1 MDDFTW
7 RVGGPQG
14 GGIETAATLFAR
26 AVGKGGWWVATK
38 REYHSNIMGRHSYL
52 DVRLGRKPVQA
63 FREKVDFLVALDG
76 ETLARHL
83 GEVREGGVL
92 LYDPKVLDLTVHK
105 LPMLDHRVAED
116 LSRRFGKADP
126 GLKDLLQAYVEAGV
140 QPLPYPFEEV
150 ADRIGA
156 ELGVPSLQA
165 RRTLNTIAVAA
176 SLHLLGYPLEP
187 LLEALAL
194 QFKGKVLELN
204 REVAEAV
211 YKEEVP
217 RLSFQLRLNGYEPG
231 RVYLTGAQA
240 AALGKLAGGLRFQT
254 YYPISPATDESVY
267 LEAHTAFQGADVAVV
282 QTEDEIAAV
291 TMAIGAALTGARAAT
306 ATSGPGFSLMTEGL
320 GFAGMIEAPLVV
332 TLYQRGGP
340 STGLPTRTEQGDLMF
355 AIRGG
360 HGEYPRLVLASG
372 DIQDAFLDA
381 QKALAWAWRYQT
393 VVVHLL
399 DKFLASMAQ
408 SLPKE
413 ALEVL
418 RLDGEKRALPRGEGF
433 APYERYAPS
442 EDGLSPFVP
451 LGTPG
456 GVYWMTSD
464 EHDPVGHITEDPVLR
479 EVEMEKRMR
488 KLQTAREEIPLADQY
503 TLYRDGEV
511 LVLGFGTVKGTLL
524 EALDHLEGVGYLHLR
539 LLWPFPEIAPLLEGK
554 TLVTV
559 EHNYSGQLA
568 DLVQQETLKR
578 VHHRVVKY
586 NGRPI
591 TLDEAVEALK
601 AVKAGRAPE
610 RLVLRKGV

>member
-63 FREKVDFLVALDG
+63 FRGRVDFLVALDG

-92 LYDPKVLDLTVHK
+92 LYDPRVLELSLHK
-105 LPMLDHRVAED
+105 LPMLDHRVADSLAE
-116 LSRRFGKADP
+116 RFGKRDP
-126 GLKDLLQAYVEAGV
+126 SLKDILGAYVEAGV
-140 QPLPYPFEEV
+140 QPLPYPYEEV

-176 SLHLLGYPLEP
+176 SLHLLRYPLEP

-194 QFKGKVLELN
+194 QFRGKVLELN
-204 REVAEAV
+204 QKVAEAV
-211 YKEEVP
+211 YREEVP
-217 RLSFQLRLNGYEPG
+217 KLPFRLHLNGYEPG

-254 YYPISPATDESVY
+254 YYPISPATDESTY
-267 LEAHTAFQGADVAVV
+267 LEAHTAFPGADVAVV

-291 TMAIGAALTGARAAT
+291 TMAIGAALTGAKAAT
-306 ATSGPGFSLMTEGL
+306 ATSGPGFSLMAEGM

-372 DIQDAFLDA
+372 DILDAFLDA

-393 VVVHLL
+393 VVVHLV
-399 DKFLASMAQ
+399 DKFLSSSAQ

-413 ALEVL
+413 TLRVL
-418 RLDGEKRALPRGEGF
+418 SLDGEKRITPKEGF
-433 APYERYAPS
+433 GPYERYSES
-442 EDGLSPFVP
+442 EDGISPFVP
-451 LGTPG
+451 IGTPG
-456 GVYWMTSD
+456 GFYWMTSD
-464 EHDPVGHITEDPVLR
+464 EHDPVGHITEDVVLR
-479 EVEMEKRMR
+479 EGQMEKRMR
-488 KLQTAREEIPLADQY
+488 KLETARKEIPLEDQY

-511 LVLGFGTVKGTLL
+511 LVLGFGTVKGTML

-539 LLWPFPEIAPLLEGK
+539 LLWPFPEIGHLLEGK
-554 TLVTV
+554 RLVTV
-559 EHNYSGQLA
+559 EHNFSGQLA
-568 DLVQQETLKR
+568 DLVQQETLRK

-601 AVKAGRAPE
+601 VIAGGQAPAK
-610 RLVLRKGV
+610 LVLRKGV

>member
-1 MDDFTW
+1 MEEFTW

-26 AVGKGGWWVATK
+26 AVAKGGWWVATK

-52 DVRLGRKPVQA
+52 DVRLSRKPVGA
-63 FREKVDFLVALDG
+63 FRERVDFLVALDG

-83 GEVREGGVL
+83 DEVRPGGVL

-105 LPMLDHRVAED
+105 LPMLDHRVQEA
-116 LSRRFGKADP
+116 LATRFGKRDP
-126 GLKDLLQAYVEAGV
+126 SLKEILAAYAEAGV
-140 QPLPYPFEEV
+140 QPLPYPYEEV

-156 ELGVPSLQA
+156 ELEVPSLQA

-176 SLHLLGYPLEP
+176 SLHFLGFPLEP

-194 QFKGKVLELN
+194 QFRGKVLELN
-204 REVAEAV
+204 EKVAQAV
-211 YKEEVP
+211 YREEVP
-217 RLSFQLRLNGYEPG
+217 RLSLSLHRNGYEPG

-291 TMAIGAALTGARAAT
+291 TMAVGAALTGAKAAT
-306 ATSGPGFSLMTEGL
+306 ATSGPGFSLMAEGM

-340 STGLPTRTEQGDLMF
+340 STGLPTRTEQGDLLF

-372 DIQDAFLDA
+372 DILDAFLDA

-413 ALEVL
+413 ALTPL
-418 RLDGEKRALPRGEGF
+418 PQNGEKRLAPREGF
-433 APYERYAPS
+433 GPYERYAPA
-442 EDGLSPFVP
+442 EDGISPFIP

-456 GVYWMTSD
+456 GFYWITSD
-464 EHDPVGHITEDPVLR
+464 EHDLEGHITEDPVLR
-479 EVEMEKRMR
+479 EYQMEKRME
-488 KLQTAREEIPLADQY
+488 KLRTARREIPLEDQY
-503 TLYRDGEV
+503 TLYRDGDV

-524 EALDHLEGVGYLHLR
+524 EALDHLPGVGYLHLR
-539 LLWPFPEIAPLLEGK
+539 LLWPFPEIGPLLEGK
-554 TLVTV
+554 RLVTV

-568 DLVQQETLKR
+568 DLVQQETLKK

-601 AVKAGRAPE
+601 AVLAGTAPG

>member
-63 FREKVDFLVALDG
+63 FRERVDFLVALDG

-92 LYDPKVLDLTVHK
+92 LYDPKVLELSLHK
-105 LPMLDHRVAED
+105 LPMLDHRVAES
-116 LSRRFGKADP
+116 LAERFGKADP
-126 GLKDLLQAYVEAGV
+126 SLKEILSAHVEAGV
-140 QPLPYPFEEV
+140 RPIPYPYEEV

-165 RRTLNTIAVAA
+165 RRALNTIAVAA

-194 QFKGKVLELN
+194 QFRGKVLELN
-204 REVAEAV
+204 QKVAEAV
-211 YKEEVP
+211 YREEVP
-217 RLSFQLRLNGYEPG
+217 KLPFRLHLNGYEPG

-254 YYPISPATDESVY
+254 YYPISPATDESTY
-267 LEAHTAFQGADVAVV
+267 LEAHTAFPGADVAVV

-291 TMAIGAALTGARAAT
+291 TMAIGAALTGAKAAT
-306 ATSGPGFSLMTEGL
+306 ATSGPGFSLMAEGM

-372 DIQDAFLDA
+372 DILDAFLDA

-393 VVVHLL
+393 VVVHLV
-399 DKFLASMAQ
+399 DKFLSSSAQ

-413 ALEVL
+413 TLRVL
-418 RLDGEKRALPRGEGF
+418 SLDGEKRITPKEGF
-433 APYERYAPS
+433 GPYERYSES
-442 EDGLSPFVP
+442 EDGISPFVP
-451 LGTPG
+451 IGTPG
-456 GVYWMTSD
+456 GFYWMTSD

-479 EVEMEKRMR
+479 EGQMEKRMR
-488 KLQTAREEIPLADQY
+488 KLETARKEIPLEDQY

-511 LVLGFGTVKGTLL
+511 LVLGFGTVKGIML
-524 EALDHLEGVGYLHLR
+524 EALDHLQGVGYLHLR
-539 LLWPFPEIAPLLEGK
+539 LLWPFPEIGHLLEGK
-554 TLVTV
+554 RLVTV
-559 EHNYSGQLA
+559 EHNFSGQLA
-568 DLVQQETLKR
+568 DLVQQETLKK

-601 AVKAGRAPE
+601 TIKRGQAPAK
-610 RLVLRKGV
+610 LVLRKGV

>member
-1 MDDFTW
+1 MDEFTW

-26 AVGKGGWWVATK
+26 AMGKGGWWVATK

-52 DVRLGRKPVQA
+52 DVRLSRKPVQA

-92 LYDPKVLDLTVHK
+92 LYDPKVLDLTLSK
-105 LPMLDHRVAED
+105 LPMLDHRVAEA
-116 LSRRFGKADP
+116 LSQRFGKLDP
-126 GLKDLLQAYVEAGV
+126 GLKEILQAYVEAGV
-140 QPLPYPFEEV
+140 QPLPYPYEEV

-176 SLHLLGYPLEP
+176 SLHFLDYPLEP

-204 REVAEAV
+204 QKVAEAV

-217 RLSFQLRLNGYEPG
+217 RLSLNLKANGYEPG

-267 LEAHTAFQGADVAVV
+267 LEAHTAFPGADVAVV

-291 TMAIGAALTGARAAT
+291 TMAVGAALTGAKAAT
-306 ATSGPGFSLMTEGL
+306 ATSGPGFSLMAEGM

-340 STGLPTRTEQGDLMF
+340 STGLPTRTEQGDLWF

-372 DIQDAFLDA
+372 DILDAFLDA

-399 DKFLASMAQ
+399 DKFLASLAQ

-413 ALEVL
+413 AFKVL
-418 RLDGEKRALPRGEGF
+418 SLNGEKRLPPREGF
-433 APYERYAPS
+433 GPYERYAPG
-442 EDGLSPFVP
+442 EDGLSPFIP
-451 LGTPG
+451 IGTPG
-456 GVYWMTSD
+456 GFYWITSD
-464 EHDPVGHITEDPVLR
+464 EHDPLGHITEDPVLR
-479 EVEMEKRMR
+479 ETQMEKRMQ
-488 KLQTAREEIPLADQY
+488 KLQTARKEIPKEDQY
-503 TLYRDGEV
+503 TLFRDGEV
-511 LVLGFGTVKGTLL
+511 LVLGWGTVKGTLL
-524 EALDHLEGVGYLHLR
+524 EALDHLPGVGYLHLR

-568 DLVQQETLKR
+568 DLVQQQTLKK

-601 AVKAGRAPE
+601 AVKEGQAPE

>member
-1 MDDFTW
+1 MDDLTW

-92 LYDPKVLDLTVHK
+92 LYDPKVLELSLHK
-105 LPMLDHRVAED
+105 LPMLDHRVAD
-116 LSRRFGKADP
+116 SLSERFGKRDP
-126 GLKDLLQAYVEAGV
+126 SLKEILGAYVEAGV
-140 QPLPYPFEEV
+140 QPIPYPYEEV

-156 ELGVPSLQA
+156 ELEVPSLQA

-176 SLHLLGYPLEP
+176 SLHLLRYPLEP

-204 REVAEAV
+204 QKVAEAV
-211 YKEEVP
+211 YREEVP
-217 RLSFQLRLNGYEPG
+217 RLPFSLHLNGYEPG

-254 YYPISPATDESVY
+254 YYPISPATDESTY
-267 LEAHTAFQGADVAVV
+267 LEAHTAFPGADVAVV

-291 TMAIGAALTGARAAT
+291 TMAIGAALTGAKAAT
-306 ATSGPGFSLMTEGL
+306 ATSGPGFSLMAEGM

-372 DIQDAFLDA
+372 DILDAFFDA

-399 DKFLASMAQ
+399 DKFLASSGQ

-413 ALEVL
+413 AFKVL
-418 RLDGEKRALPRGEGF
+418 NLDGEKRMPPKKEFG
-433 APYERYAPS
+433 PYERYAPS
-442 EDGLSPFVP
+442 EDGISPFVP

-456 GVYWMTSD
+456 GFYWMTSD
-464 EHDPVGHITEDPVLR
+464 EHDPLGHITEDPVLR
-479 EVEMEKRMR
+479 EAQMEKRMR
-488 KLQTAREEIPLADQY
+488 KLETARKEIPPEDQY

-511 LVLGFGTVKGTLL
+511 LVLGFGAVKGTML

-539 LLWPFPEIAPLLEGK
+539 LLWPFPEIAPLLEGRR
-554 TLVTV
+554 LVTL
-559 EHNYSGQLA
+559 EHNFSGQLA
-568 DLVQQETLKR
+568 DLVQQETLKK

-601 AVKAGRAPE
+601 AIRKGQAPE
-610 RLVLRKGV
+610 KLVLRKGV

>member
-26 AVGKGGWWVATK
+26 AMGKGGWWVATK

-52 DVRLGRKPVQA
+52 DVRLSRKPVRA

-116 LSRRFGKADP
+116 LSRRFGKLDP
-126 GLKDLLQAYVEAGV
+126 GLKEILQAYVEAGV
-140 QPLPYPFEEV
+140 QPLPYPYEEV

-176 SLHLLGYPLEP
+176 SLHFLDYPLEP

-194 QFKGKVLELN
+194 QFRGKVLELN
-204 REVAEAV
+204 QKVAEAV

-217 RLSFQLRLNGYEPG
+217 KLSLSLKANGYEPG

-291 TMAIGAALTGARAAT
+291 TMAVGAALTGARAAT
-306 ATSGPGFSLMTEGL
+306 ATSGPGFSLMAEGM

-372 DIQDAFLDA
+372 DILDAFLDA

-399 DKFLASMAQ
+399 DKFLASLAQ

-413 ALEVL
+413 ALKVL
-418 RLDGEKRALPRGEGF
+418 SLDGEKRLPPREGF
-433 APYERYAPS
+433 GPYQRYAPG
-442 EDGLSPFVP
+442 EDGLSPFIP
-451 LGTPG
+451 IGTPG
-456 GVYWMTSD
+456 GFYWMTSD
-464 EHDPVGHITEDPVLR
+464 EHDPLGHITEDVELR
-479 EVEMEKRMR
+479 ELQMEKRMGKLELAR
-488 KLQTAREEIPLADQY
+488 KEIPLADQY
-503 TLYRDGEV
+503 TLFRDGEV
-511 LVLGFGTVKGTLL
+511 LVLGWGTVKGTLL
-524 EALDHLEGVGYLHLR
+524 EALDHLPGVGYLHLR

-591 TLDEAVEALK
+591 TLEEAVEALK
-601 AVKAGRAPE
+601 AVREGQAPE

>member
-63 FREKVDFLVALDG
+63 FRGRVDFLVALDG

-92 LYDPKVLDLTVHK
+92 LYDPRVLELSLHK
-105 LPMLDHRVAED
+105 LPMLDHRVADSLAE
-116 LSRRFGKADP
+116 RFGKRDP
-126 GLKDLLQAYVEAGV
+126 SLKDILGAYVEAGV
-140 QPLPYPFEEV
+140 QPLPYPYEEV

-176 SLHLLGYPLEP
+176 SLHLLRYPLEP

-194 QFKGKVLELN
+194 QFRGKVLELN
-204 REVAEAV
+204 QKVAEAV
-211 YKEEVP
+211 YREEVP
-217 RLSFQLRLNGYEPG
+217 KLPFSLHLNGYEPG

-254 YYPISPATDESVY
+254 YYPISPATDESTY
-267 LEAHTAFQGADVAVV
+267 LEAHTAFPGADVAVV

-291 TMAIGAALTGARAAT
+291 TMAIGAALTGAKAAT
-306 ATSGPGFSLMTEGL
+306 ATSGPGFSLMAEGM

-372 DIQDAFLDA
+372 DILDAFMDA

-393 VVVHLL
+393 VVVHLV
-399 DKFLASMAQ
+399 DKFLSSSAQ

-413 ALEVL
+413 TLRVL
-418 RLDGEKRALPRGEGF
+418 SLDGEKRITPKEGF
-433 APYERYAPS
+433 GPYERYSES
-442 EDGLSPFVP
+442 EDGISPFVP
-451 LGTPG
+451 IGTPG
-456 GVYWMTSD
+456 GFYWMTSD
-464 EHDPVGHITEDPVLR
+464 EHDPEGHITEDIVLR
-479 EVEMEKRMR
+479 ETQMEKRMR
-488 KLQTAREEIPLADQY
+488 KLETARKEIPLEDQY

-511 LVLGFGTVKGTLL
+511 LVLGFGTVKGTML

-539 LLWPFPEIAPLLEGK
+539 LLWPFPEIGHLLEGK
-554 TLVTV
+554 RLVTV
-559 EHNYSGQLA
+559 EHNFSGQLA
-568 DLVQQETLKR
+568 DLVQQETLRK

-601 AVKAGRAPE
+601 VIAGGQAPAK
-610 RLVLRKGV
+610 LVLRKGV

>member
-1 MDDFTW
+1 MDEFTW

-26 AVGKGGWWVATK
+26 AMGKGGWWVATK

-52 DVRLGRKPVQA
+52 DVRLSRKPVQA
-63 FREKVDFLVALDG
+63 FRDKVDFLVALDG

-92 LYDPKVLDLTVHK
+92 LYDPKVLDLTLSK
-105 LPMLDHRVAED
+105 LPMLDHRVAEA
-116 LSRRFGKADP
+116 LSRRFGKLDP
-126 GLKDLLQAYVEAGV
+126 GLKEILQAYVEAGV
-140 QPLPYPFEEV
+140 QPLPYPYEEV

-176 SLHLLGYPLEP
+176 SLHFLDYPLEP

-204 REVAEAV
+204 QKVAEAV
-211 YKEEVP
+211 YREEVP
-217 RLSFQLRLNGYEPG
+217 KLSLNLKANGYEPG

-267 LEAHTAFQGADVAVV
+267 LEAHTAFPGADVAVV

-291 TMAIGAALTGARAAT
+291 TMAVGAALTGAKAAT
-306 ATSGPGFSLMTEGL
+306 ATSGPGFSLMAEGM

-340 STGLPTRTEQGDLMF
+340 STGLPTRTEQGDLWF

-372 DIQDAFLDA
+372 DILDAFLDA

-399 DKFLASMAQ
+399 DKFLASLAQ

-413 ALEVL
+413 AFKVL
-418 RLDGEKRALPRGEGF
+418 SLNGEKRLPPREGF
-433 APYERYAPS
+433 GPYERYAPG
-442 EDGLSPFVP
+442 EDGLSPFIP
-451 LGTPG
+451 IGTPG
-456 GVYWMTSD
+456 GFYWITSD
-464 EHDPVGHITEDPVLR
+464 EHDPLGHITEDPVLR
-479 EVEMEKRMR
+479 ETQMEKRMQ
-488 KLQTAREEIPLADQY
+488 KLQTARKEIPKEDQY
-503 TLYRDGEV
+503 TLFRDGEV
-511 LVLGFGTVKGTLL
+511 LVLGWGTVKGTLL
-524 EALDHLEGVGYLHLR
+524 EALDHLPGVGYLHLR

-568 DLVQQETLKR
+568 DLVQQETLKK

-591 TLDEAVEALK
+591 TLDEAVAALK
-601 AVKAGRAPE
+601 AVKEGQAPE

>member
-52 DVRLGRKPVQA
+52 DVRLGRKPVA
-63 FREKVDFLVALDG
+63 SFRDRVDFLVALDG

-105 LPMLDHRVAED
+105 LPMLDHRVAEA
-116 LSRRFGKADP
+116 LSERFGKLDP
-126 GLKDLLQAYVEAGV
+126 SLKDLLAAYVESGV
-140 QPLPYPFEEV
+140 QPLPYPYEEV

-176 SLHLLGYPLEP
+176 SLHFLGFPLEP

-194 QFKGKVLELN
+194 QFRGKVLELN
-204 REVAEAV
+204 QKVAEAV
-211 YKEEVP
+211 YREEVP
-217 RLSFQLRLNGYEPG
+217 RLSFQLHLNGYEPG

-254 YYPISPATDESVY
+254 YYPISPATDESTY
-267 LEAHTAFQGADVAVV
+267 LEAHAHLPGADVAVV

-306 ATSGPGFSLMTEGL
+306 ATSGPGFSLMAEGM

-360 HGEYPRLVLASG
+360 HGEYPRIVLASG
-372 DIQDAFLDA
+372 DLLDTFLDA

-399 DKFLASMAQ
+399 DKFLASTGQILPQETLKPLA
-408 SLPKE
+408 LDEARRLAPKE
-413 ALEVL
+413 
-418 RLDGEKRALPRGEGF
+418 GKPT
-433 APYERYAPS
+433 PYARYAPA
-442 EDGLSPFVP
+442 EDGISPFVP

-456 GVYWMTSD
+456 VFYWMTSD
-464 EHDPVGHITEDPVLR
+464 EHDPLGHITEDPVLR
-479 EVEMEKRMR
+479 EAQMEKRMQ
-488 KLQTAREEIPLADQY
+488 KLLTARKEIPLADQY
-503 TLYRDGEV
+503 TLFRDGEV
-511 LVLGFGTVKGTLL
+511 LVLGFGSVKGTLL

-539 LLWPFPEIAPLLEGK
+539 LLWPFPEIAHLLEGK
-554 TLVTV
+554 RLVTV

-568 DLVQQETLKR
+568 DLVQQETLKK

-586 NGRPI
+586 NGRSI
-591 TLDEAVEALK
+591 TLEEAVEALK
-601 AVKAGRAPE
+601 AVKKGQAPGRI
-610 RLVLRKGV
+610 VLRKGV

>member
-52 DVRLGRKPVQA
+52 DVRLGRKPVA
-63 FREKVDFLVALDG
+63 SFRDRVDFLVALDG

-116 LSRRFGKADP
+116 LRERLGREDP
-126 GLKDLLQAYVEAGV
+126 SLREILQAYVEAGV

-176 SLHLLGYPLEP
+176 SLHFLGFPLEP

-194 QFKGKVLELN
+194 QFRGKVLELN
-204 REVAEAV
+204 QKVAEAV
-211 YKEEVP
+211 YREEVP
-217 RLSFQLRLNGYEPG
+217 RLSFQLHLNGYEPG

-254 YYPISPATDESVY
+254 YYPISPATDESTY
-267 LEAHTAFQGADVAVV
+267 LEAHTAFTGADVAVV

-291 TMAIGAALTGARAAT
+291 TMAVGAALTGAKAAT
-306 ATSGPGFSLMTEGL
+306 ATSGPGFSLMAEGM

-340 STGLPTRTEQGDLMF
+340 STGMPTRTEQGDLGF
-355 AIRGG
+355 ALRGG

-372 DIQDAFLDA
+372 DLLDAFLDA

-399 DKFLASMAQ
+399 DKFLASTGQILPQETLKPLA
-408 SLPKE
+408 LDGARRLAPKE
-413 ALEVL
+413 
-418 RLDGEKRALPRGEGF
+418 GKPT
-433 APYERYAPS
+433 PYARYAPT
-442 EDGLSPFVP
+442 EDGISPFAP

-456 GVYWMTSD
+456 VFYWMTSD
-464 EHDPVGHITEDPVLR
+464 EHDPLGHITEDPVLR
-479 EVEMEKRMR
+479 EAQMEKRMQ
-488 KLQTAREEIPLADQY
+488 KLLTARKEIPLADQY
-503 TLYRDGEV
+503 TLFRDGEV
-511 LVLGFGTVKGTLL
+511 LVLGFGSVKGTLL
-524 EALDHLEGVGYLHLR
+524 EALDRLPGVGYLHLR
-539 LLWPFPEIAPLLEGK
+539 LLWPFPEIGALLEGK
-554 TLVTV
+554 KLVTV

-568 DLVQQETLKR
+568 DLVQQETLRR
-578 VHHRVVKY
+578 VDHRIVKY

-591 TLDEAVEALK
+591 TLDEAVQALEQ
-601 AVKAGRAPE
+601 VLAGRAPE

>member
-1 MDDFTW
+1 MDEFTW

-26 AVGKGGWWVATK
+26 AVAKGGWWVATK

-52 DVRLGRKPVQA
+52 DVRLSRKPVQA

-76 ETLARHL
+76 ETLVRHL
-83 GEVREGGVL
+83 EEVRPGGVL
-92 LYDPKVLDLTVHK
+92 LYDPRVLDLTVHK

-116 LSRRFGKADP
+116 LSQRLGRLDP
-126 GLKDLLQAYVEAGV
+126 SLKEVLQVYVEAGV

-156 ELGVPSLQA
+156 GLGVPSLQA

-176 SLHLLGYPLEP
+176 SLRLLGFPLEP
-187 LLEALAL
+187 LREALAL
-194 QFKGKVLELN
+194 QFRGKVLELN
-204 REVAEAV
+204 RQVAEAV
-211 YKEEVP
+211 YREEVP
-217 RLSFQLRLNGYEPG
+217 KLPFSLHLNGWGPG

-254 YYPISPATDESVY
+254 YYPISPATDESTY
-267 LEAHTAFQGADVAVV
+267 LEAHTAFQGADVAVI

-291 TMAIGAALTGARAAT
+291 TMAVGAALTGAKAAT
-306 ATSGPGFSLMTEGL
+306 ATSGPGFSLMAEGM

-355 AIRGG
+355 ALRGG

-413 ALEVL
+413 ALRVL
-418 RLDGEKRALPRGEGF
+418 SLDGEKRVSPRAEGF
-433 APYERYAPS
+433 GPYPRYAPS
-442 EDGLSPFVP
+442 EDGISPFIP

-456 GVYWMTSD
+456 GFYWMTSD
-464 EHDPVGHITEDPVLR
+464 EHDLEGHITEDPVLR
-479 EVEMEKRMR
+479 EIQMEKRMQ
-488 KLQTAREEIPLADQY
+488 KLLTARKEIPLEDQY

-511 LVLGFGTVKGTLL
+511 LVLGWGTVKGTLL
-524 EALDHLEGVGYLHLR
+524 EALESLPGVGYLHLR
-539 LLWPFPEIAPLLEGK
+539 LLWPFPEIAHLLEGK
-554 TLVTV
+554 RLVTV

-591 TLDEAVEALK
+591 TLDEAVEALL
-601 AVKAGRAPE
+601 AVRSGQAPE

>member
-63 FREKVDFLVALDG
+63 FRGRVDFLVALDG

-92 LYDPKVLDLTVHK
+92 LYDPKVLELSLHK
-105 LPMLDHRVAED
+105 LPMLDHRVADSLAE
-116 LSRRFGKADP
+116 RFGKRDP
-126 GLKDLLQAYVEAGV
+126 SLKDILGAYVETGV
-140 QPLPYPFEEV
+140 QPLPYPYEEV

-176 SLHLLGYPLEP
+176 SLHLLRYPLEP

-194 QFKGKVLELN
+194 QFRGKVLELN
-204 REVAEAV
+204 QKVAEAV
-211 YKEEVP
+211 YREEVP
-217 RLSFQLRLNGYEPG
+217 KLPFSLHLNGYEPG

-254 YYPISPATDESVY
+254 YYPISPATDESTY
-267 LEAHTAFQGADVAVV
+267 LEAHTAFPGADVAVV

-291 TMAIGAALTGARAAT
+291 TMAIGAALTGAKAAT
-306 ATSGPGFSLMTEGL
+306 ATSGPGFSLMAEGM

-360 HGEYPRLVLASG
+360 HGEYPKIVLASG
-372 DIQDAFLDA
+372 DILDAFMDA

-393 VVVHLL
+393 VVVHLV
-399 DKFLASMAQ
+399 DKFLSSSAQ

-413 ALEVL
+413 TLRVL
-418 RLDGEKRALPRGEGF
+418 SLDGEKRITPKEGF
-433 APYERYAPS
+433 GPYERYSES
-442 EDGLSPFVP
+442 EDGISPFVP
-451 LGTPG
+451 IGTPG
-456 GVYWMTSD
+456 GFYWMTSD
-464 EHDPVGHITEDPVLR
+464 EHDPEGHITEDVVLR
-479 EVEMEKRMR
+479 ETQMEKRMR
-488 KLQTAREEIPLADQY
+488 KLETARKEIPLEDQY

-511 LVLGFGTVKGTLL
+511 LVLGFGTVKGTML

-539 LLWPFPEIAPLLEGK
+539 LLWPFPEIGHLLEGK
-554 TLVTV
+554 RLVTV
-559 EHNYSGQLA
+559 EHNFSGQLA
-568 DLVQQETLKR
+568 DLVQQETLRK

-601 AVKAGRAPE
+601 VIAGGQAPAK
-610 RLVLRKGV
+610 LVLRKGV

>member
-1 MDDFTW
+1 M
-7 RVGGPQG
+7 RYSGQVC
-14 GGIETAATLFAR
+14 
-26 AVGKGGWWVATK
+26 
-38 REYHSNIMGRHSYL
+38 YL
-52 DVRLGRKPVQA
+52 DVRLSRKPVA
-63 FREKVDFLVALDG
+63 SFRDRVDMLVALDG

-116 LSRRFGKADP
+116 LRERLGREDP
-126 GLKDLLQAYVEAGV
+126 SLREILQAYVEAGV
-140 QPLPYPFEEV
+140 QPLPYPYEEV

-176 SLHLLGYPLEP
+176 SLHFLGFPLEP

-194 QFKGKVLELN
+194 QFRGKVLELN
-204 REVAEAV
+204 QSVAQAV
-211 YKEEVP
+211 YREEVP
-217 RLSFQLRLNGYEPG
+217 KLSFQLHLNGYEPG

-254 YYPISPATDESVY
+254 YYPISPATDESTY
-267 LEAHTAFQGADVAVV
+267 LEAHTAFTGADVAVV

-291 TMAIGAALTGARAAT
+291 TMAVGAALTGAKAAT
-306 ATSGPGFSLMTEGL
+306 ATSGPGFSLMAEGM

-372 DIQDAFLDA
+372 DLLDAFLDA

-399 DKFLASMAQ
+399 DKFLASTGQ
-408 SLPKE
+408 ILPKE
-413 ALEVL
+413 ALKPL
-418 RLDGEKRALPRGEGF
+418 ALDGARRLAPKEGKP
-433 APYERYAPS
+433 APYARYAPT
-442 EDGLSPFVP
+442 EDGISPFAP

-456 GVYWMTSD
+456 VFYWMTSD
-464 EHDPVGHITEDPVLR
+464 EHDPLGHITEDPVLR
-479 EVEMEKRMR
+479 EAQMEKRMQ
-488 KLQTAREEIPLADQY
+488 KLLTARKEIPLADQY
-503 TLYRDGEV
+503 TLFRDGEV
-511 LVLGFGTVKGTLL
+511 LVLGFGSVKGTLL

-539 LLWPFPEIAPLLEGK
+539 LLWPFPEIAHLLEGK
-554 TLVTV
+554 RLVTV

-568 DLVQQETLKR
+568 DLVQQETLKK

-591 TLDEAVEALK
+591 TLEEAVEALK
-601 AVKAGRAPE
+601 AVKRGQAPGRI
-610 RLVLRKGV
+610 VLRKGV

>member
-1 MDDFTW
+1 MDEFTW

-26 AVGKGGWWVATK
+26 AMGKGGWWVATK

-52 DVRLGRKPVQA
+52 DVRLSRKPVQA

-83 GEVREGGVL
+83 EEVREGGVL
-92 LYDPKVLDLTVHK
+92 LYDPKILDLTLSK
-105 LPMLDHRVAED
+105 LPMLDHQVAEA
-116 LSRRFGKADP
+116 LSRRFGKLDP
-126 GLKDLLQAYVEAGV
+126 GLKEILQAYVEAGV
-140 QPLPYPFEEV
+140 QPLPYPYEEV

-176 SLHLLGYPLEP
+176 SLHFLDYPLEP

-204 REVAEAV
+204 QKVAEAV

-217 RLSFQLRLNGYEPG
+217 RLSLNLKANGYEPG

-267 LEAHTAFQGADVAVV
+267 LEAHTAFPGADVAVV

-291 TMAIGAALTGARAAT
+291 TMAVGAALTGAKAAT
-306 ATSGPGFSLMTEGL
+306 ATSGPGFSLMAEGM

-340 STGLPTRTEQGDLMF
+340 STGLPTRTEQGDLWF

-372 DIQDAFLDA
+372 DILDAFLDA

-399 DKFLASMAQ
+399 DKFLASLAQ

-413 ALEVL
+413 AFKVL
-418 RLDGEKRALPRGEGF
+418 SLNGEKRLPPREGF
-433 APYERYAPS
+433 GPYERYAPG
-442 EDGLSPFVP
+442 EDGLSPFIP
-451 LGTPG
+451 IGTPG
-456 GVYWMTSD
+456 GFYWITSD
-464 EHDPVGHITEDPVLR
+464 EHDPLGHITEDPVLR
-479 EVEMEKRMR
+479 ETQMEKRMQ
-488 KLQTAREEIPLADQY
+488 KLQTARKEIPKEDQY
-503 TLYRDGEV
+503 TLFRDGEV
-511 LVLGFGTVKGTLL
+511 LVLGWGTVKGTLL
-524 EALDHLEGVGYLHLR
+524 EALDHLPGVGYLHLR

-568 DLVQQETLKR
+568 DLVQQQTLKK

-601 AVKAGRAPE
+601 AVKEGQAPE

>member
-1 MDDFTW
+1 MDDLTW

-92 LYDPKVLDLTVHK
+92 LYDPKVLELSLHK
-105 LPMLDHRVAED
+105 LPMLDHRVAD
-116 LSRRFGKADP
+116 SLSERFGKRDP
-126 GLKDLLQAYVEAGV
+126 SLKDILGAYVEAGV
-140 QPLPYPFEEV
+140 QPIPYPYEEV

-176 SLHLLGYPLEP
+176 SLHLLRYPLEP

-194 QFKGKVLELN
+194 QFRGKVLELN
-204 REVAEAV
+204 QKVAEAV
-211 YKEEVP
+211 YREEVP
-217 RLSFQLRLNGYEPG
+217 KLPFSLHLNGYEPG

-254 YYPISPATDESVY
+254 YYPISPATDESTY
-267 LEAHTAFQGADVAVV
+267 LEAHTAFSGADVAVV

-291 TMAIGAALTGARAAT
+291 TMAIGAALTGAKAAT
-306 ATSGPGFSLMTEGL
+306 ATSGPGFSLMAEGM

-372 DIQDAFLDA
+372 DILDAFLDA
-381 QKALAWAWRYQT
+381 QKALAWAWHYQM

-399 DKFLASMAQ
+399 DKFLASSGQ

-413 ALEVL
+413 VFKVL
-418 RLDGEKRALPRGEGF
+418 RLDGEKRMPPKEEFG
-433 APYERYAPS
+433 PYERYAPS
-442 EDGLSPFVP
+442 EDGISPFVP

-456 GVYWMTSD
+456 GFYWMTSD
-464 EHDPVGHITEDPVLR
+464 EHDPLGHITEDPVLR
-479 EVEMEKRMR
+479 EYQMEKRMQ
-488 KLQTAREEIPLADQY
+488 KLLTARKEIPQEDQY

-511 LVLGFGTVKGTLL
+511 LVLGFGAVKGTML

-554 TLVTV
+554 KLVTL
-559 EHNYSGQLA
+559 EHNFSGQLA
-568 DLVQQETLKR
+568 DLVQQETLKK

-601 AVKAGRAPE
+601 AIREGRAPE
-610 RLVLRKGV
+610 KLVLRKGV

>member
-1 MDDFTW
+1 MDEFTW

-26 AVGKGGWWVATK
+26 AMGKGGWWVATK

-52 DVRLGRKPVQA
+52 DVRLSRKPVQA

-83 GEVREGGVL
+83 EEVREGGVL
-92 LYDPKVLDLTVHK
+92 LYDPKVLDLTLSK
-105 LPMLDHRVAED
+105 LPMLDHRVAEA
-116 LSRRFGKADP
+116 LSRRFGKLDP
-126 GLKDLLQAYVEAGV
+126 GLKEILQAYVEAGV
-140 QPLPYPFEEV
+140 QPLPYPYEEV

-176 SLHLLGYPLEP
+176 SLHFLDYPLEP

-204 REVAEAV
+204 QKVAEAV

-217 RLSFQLRLNGYEPG
+217 RLSLNLKANGYEPG

-267 LEAHTAFQGADVAVV
+267 LEAHTAFPGADVAVV

-291 TMAIGAALTGARAAT
+291 TMAVGAALTGAKAAT
-306 ATSGPGFSLMTEGL
+306 ATSGPGFSLMAEGM

-340 STGLPTRTEQGDLMF
+340 STGLPTRTEQGDLWF

-372 DIQDAFLDA
+372 DILDAFLDA

-399 DKFLASMAQ
+399 DKFLASLAQ

-413 ALEVL
+413 AFKVL
-418 RLDGEKRALPRGEGF
+418 SLNGEKRLPPREGF
-433 APYERYAPS
+433 GPYERYAPG
-442 EDGLSPFVP
+442 EDGLSPFIP
-451 LGTPG
+451 IGTPG
-456 GVYWMTSD
+456 GFYWITSD
-464 EHDPVGHITEDPVLR
+464 EHDPLGHITEDPVLR
-479 EVEMEKRMR
+479 ETQMEKRMQ
-488 KLQTAREEIPLADQY
+488 KLQTARKEIPKEDQY
-503 TLYRDGEV
+503 TLFRDGEV
-511 LVLGFGTVKGTLL
+511 LVLGWGTVKGTLL
-524 EALDHLEGVGYLHLR
+524 EALDHLPGVGYLHLR

-568 DLVQQETLKR
+568 DLVQQQTLKK

-601 AVKAGRAPE
+601 AVKEGQAPE

>member
-52 DVRLGRKPVQA
+52 DVRLGRKPVA
-63 FREKVDFLVALDG
+63 SFRDRVDFLVALDG

-116 LSRRFGKADP
+116 LRERLGREDP
-126 GLKDLLQAYVEAGV
+126 SLREILQAYVEAGV
-140 QPLPYPFEEV
+140 QPLPYPYEEV

-176 SLHLLGYPLEP
+176 SLHFLGFPLEP

-194 QFKGKVLELN
+194 QFRGKVLELN
-204 REVAEAV
+204 QSVAQAV
-211 YKEEVP
+211 YREEVP
-217 RLSFQLRLNGYEPG
+217 KLSFQLHLNGYEPG

-254 YYPISPATDESVY
+254 YYPISPATDESTY
-267 LEAHTAFQGADVAVV
+267 LEAHTAFTGADVAVV

-291 TMAIGAALTGARAAT
+291 TMAIGAALAGAKAAT
-306 ATSGPGFSLMTEGL
+306 ATSGPGFSLMAEGM

-360 HGEYPRLVLASG
+360 HGEYPRIVLGSG
-372 DIQDAFLDA
+372 DIEDAFLDA

-399 DKFLASMAQ
+399 DKFLASTGQ
-408 SLPKE
+408 ILPQETLKPL
-413 ALEVL
+413 A
-418 RLDGEKRALPRGEGF
+418 LDGERRLAPKEGKPT
-433 APYERYAPS
+433 PYARYAPT
-442 EDGLSPFVP
+442 EDGISPFAP

-456 GVYWMTSD
+456 VFYWMTSD
-464 EHDPVGHITEDPVLR
+464 EHDPLGHITEDPVLR
-479 EVEMEKRMR
+479 EAQMEKRMQ
-488 KLQTAREEIPLADQY
+488 KLLTARKEIPLADQY
-503 TLYRDGEV
+503 TLFRDGEV
-511 LVLGFGTVKGTLL
+511 LVLGFGSVKGTLL

-539 LLWPFPEIAPLLEGK
+539 LLWPFPEIAHLLEGK
-554 TLVTV
+554 RLVTV

-568 DLVQQETLKR
+568 DLVQQETLKK

-591 TLDEAVEALK
+591 TLEEAVEALK
-601 AVKAGRAPE
+601 AVKKGQAPGRI
-610 RLVLRKGV
+610 VLRKGV

>member
-1 MDDFTW
+1 MDEFTW

-26 AVGKGGWWVATK
+26 AMGKGGWWVATK

-52 DVRLGRKPVQA
+52 DVRLSRKPVQA
-63 FREKVDFLVALDG
+63 FRDKVDFLVALDG

-92 LYDPKVLDLTVHK
+92 LYDPKVLDLTLSK
-105 LPMLDHRVAED
+105 LPMLDHRVAEA
-116 LSRRFGKADP
+116 LSQRFGKLDP
-126 GLKDLLQAYVEAGV
+126 GLKEILQAYVEAGV
-140 QPLPYPFEEV
+140 QPLPYPYEEV

-176 SLHLLGYPLEP
+176 SLHFLDYPLEP

-204 REVAEAV
+204 QKVAEAV
-211 YKEEVP
+211 YREEVP
-217 RLSFQLRLNGYEPG
+217 KLSLNLKANGYEPG

-267 LEAHTAFQGADVAVV
+267 LEAHTAFPGADVAVV

-291 TMAIGAALTGARAAT
+291 TMAVGAALTGAKAAT
-306 ATSGPGFSLMTEGL
+306 ATSGPGFSLMAEGM

-340 STGLPTRTEQGDLMF
+340 STGLPTRTEQGDLWF

-372 DIQDAFLDA
+372 DILDAFLDA

-399 DKFLASMAQ
+399 DKFLASLAQ

-413 ALEVL
+413 AFKVL
-418 RLDGEKRALPRGEGF
+418 SLDGARRLPPREGF
-433 APYERYAPS
+433 GPYERYAPG
-442 EDGLSPFVP
+442 EDGLSPFIP
-451 LGTPG
+451 IGTPG
-456 GVYWMTSD
+456 GFYWITSD
-464 EHDPVGHITEDPVLR
+464 EHDPLGHITEDPVLR
-479 EVEMEKRMR
+479 ETQMEKRMQ
-488 KLQTAREEIPLADQY
+488 KLQTARKEIPKEDQY
-503 TLYRDGEV
+503 TLFRDGEV
-511 LVLGFGTVKGTLL
+511 LVLGWGTVKGTLL
-524 EALDHLEGVGYLHLR
+524 EALDHLPGVGYLHLR

-568 DLVQQETLKR
+568 DLVQQETLKK

-591 TLDEAVEALK
+591 TLDEAVAALK
-601 AVKAGRAPE
+601 AVKEGQAPE

>member
-26 AVGKGGWWVATK
+26 AMGKGGWWVATK

-52 DVRLGRKPVQA
+52 DVRLSRKPVQA

-105 LPMLDHRVAED
+105 LPMLDHRVAEA
-116 LSRRFGKADP
+116 LSRRFGKTDP
-126 GLKDLLQAYVEAGV
+126 GLKEVLQAYVEAGV
-140 QPLPYPFEEV
+140 QPLPYPYEEV

-176 SLHLLGYPLEP
+176 SLHFLGYPLEP

-194 QFKGKVLELN
+194 QFRGKVLELN
-204 REVAEAV
+204 QKVAEAV

-217 RLSFQLRLNGYEPG
+217 RLSLNLKANGYEPG

-254 YYPISPATDESVY
+254 YYPSAGHGRERLPRGP
-267 LEAHTAFQGADVAVV
+267 HRFPGGRCGRGADRGR
-282 QTEDEIAAV
+282 DRRRDH
-291 TMAIGAALTGARAAT
+291 GHRGGLTGAGRHRHQRPRLQPY
-306 ATSGPGFSLMTEGL
+306 GRGD
-320 GFAGMIEAPLVV
+320 GFAGMVEAPLVV

-372 DIQDAFLDA
+372 DVLDAFLDA

-393 VVVHLL
+393 VVVHLM
-399 DKFLASMAQ
+399 DKFLASLAQ

-413 ALEVL
+413 ALKAL
-418 RLDGEKRALPRGEGF
+418 SLDGEKRLPPREASGLMSATPRGRTAF
-433 APYERYAPS
+433 PPS
-442 EDGLSPFVP
+442 SPSAP
-451 LGTPG
+451 LGASTG
-456 GVYWMTSD
+456 
-464 EHDPVGHITEDPVLR
+464 
-479 EVEMEKRMR
+479 
-488 KLQTAREEIPLADQY
+488 
-503 TLYRDGEV
+503 
-511 LVLGFGTVKGTLL
+511 
-524 EALDHLEGVGYLHLR
+524 
-539 LLWPFPEIAPLLEGK
+539 
-554 TLVTV
+554 
-559 EHNYSGQLA
+559 
-568 DLVQQETLKR
+568 
-578 VHHRVVKY
+578 
-586 NGRPI
+586 
-591 TLDEAVEALK
+591 
-601 AVKAGRAPE
+601 
-610 RLVLRKGV
+610 

>member
-63 FREKVDFLVALDG
+63 FRGRVDFLVALDG

-92 LYDPKVLDLTVHK
+92 LYDPRVLELSLHK
-105 LPMLDHRVAED
+105 LPMLDHRVADSLAEH
-116 LSRRFGKADP
+116 FGKRDP
-126 GLKDLLQAYVEAGV
+126 SLKDILGAYVEAGV
-140 QPLPYPFEEV
+140 QPLPYPYEEV

-176 SLHLLGYPLEP
+176 SLHLLRYPLEP

-194 QFKGKVLELN
+194 QFRGKVLELN
-204 REVAEAV
+204 QKVAEAV
-211 YKEEVP
+211 YREEVP
-217 RLSFQLRLNGYEPG
+217 KLPFSLHLNGYEPG

-254 YYPISPATDESVY
+254 YYPISPATDESTY
-267 LEAHTAFQGADVAVV
+267 LEAHTAFPGADVAVV

-291 TMAIGAALTGARAAT
+291 TMAIGAALTGAKAAT
-306 ATSGPGFSLMTEGL
+306 ATSGPGFSLMAEGM

-372 DIQDAFLDA
+372 DILDAFLDA

-393 VVVHLL
+393 VVVHLV
-399 DKFLASMAQ
+399 DKFLSSSAQ

-413 ALEVL
+413 TLRVL
-418 RLDGEKRALPRGEGF
+418 SLDGEKRITPKEGF
-433 APYERYAPS
+433 GPYERYSES
-442 EDGLSPFVP
+442 EDGISPFVP
-451 LGTPG
+451 IGTPG
-456 GVYWMTSD
+456 GFYWMTSD
-464 EHDPVGHITEDPVLR
+464 EHDPEGHITEDIVLR
-479 EVEMEKRMR
+479 ETQMEKRMR
-488 KLQTAREEIPLADQY
+488 KLETARKEIPLEDQY

-511 LVLGFGTVKGTLL
+511 LVLGFGTVKGTML

-539 LLWPFPEIAPLLEGK
+539 LLWPFPEIGHLLEGK
-554 TLVTV
+554 RLVTV
-559 EHNYSGQLA
+559 EHNFSGQLA
-568 DLVQQETLKR
+568 DLVQQETLRK

-601 AVKAGRAPE
+601 VIAGGQAPAK
-610 RLVLRKGV
+610 LVLRKGV

>member
-1 MDDFTW
+1 MEEFTW

-52 DVRLGRKPVQA
+52 DVRLARKPVQA
-63 FREKVDFLVALDG
+63 FRERVDFLVALDG

-83 GEVREGGVL
+83 GEVREGGVV
-92 LYDPKVLDLTVHK
+92 LYDPKVLELTLHK

-116 LSRRFGKADP
+116 LAKRLGQADP
-126 GLKDLLQAYVEAGV
+126 SLKEVLQAYAEAGV
-140 QPLPYPFEEV
+140 QPLPYPFEAV
-150 ADRIGA
+150 ADRIGEA
-156 ELGVPSLQA
+156 LGVPSLKA

-176 SLHLLGYPLEP
+176 SLHLLSYPLEP
-187 LLEALAL
+187 LLQALAL
-194 QFKGKVLELN
+194 QFRGEVLELN
-204 REVAEAV
+204 RKVAEAV
-211 YKEEVP
+211 YREEAP
-217 RLSFQLRLNGYEPG
+217 RLPFRLEVLGPAPG
-231 RVYLTGAQA
+231 RIYLTGAQA

-254 YYPISPATDESVY
+254 YYPISPATDESVF
-267 LEAHTAFQGADVAVV
+267 LEAHTHLPGADVAVV

-291 TMAIGAALTGARAAT
+291 NMAVGAALAGAKAAT
-306 ATSGPGFSLMTEGL
+306 ATSGPGFSLMAEGL

-355 AIRGG
+355 ARRGG

-372 DIQDAFLDA
+372 DILDAFLDA

-399 DKFLASMAQ
+399 DKFLASLAQ

-413 ALEVL
+413 ALKVL
-418 RLDGEKRALPRGEGF
+418 SLDGEKRLSPREGF
-433 APYERYAPS
+433 GPYQRYAPG
-442 EDGLSPFVP
+442 EDGLSPFIP
-451 LGTPG
+451 IGTPG
-456 GVYWMTSD
+456 GFYWMTSD
-464 EHDPVGHITEDPVLR
+464 EHDPLGHITEDVELR
-479 EVEMEKRMR
+479 ELQMEKRMEKLELAR
-488 KLQTAREEIPLADQY
+488 KEIPLEDQY
-503 TLYRDGEV
+503 TLFRDGEV
-511 LVLGFGTVKGTLL
+511 LVLGWGTVKGTLL

-539 LLWPFPEIAPLLEGK
+539 LLWPFPRIAPLLEGK

-591 TLDEAVEALK
+591 TLEEAVEALK
-601 AVKAGRAPE
+601 AVREGRAPE

>member
-63 FREKVDFLVALDG
+63 FRGRVDFLVALDG

-92 LYDPKVLDLTVHK
+92 LYDPRVLELSLHK
-105 LPMLDHRVAED
+105 LPMLDHRVADSLAE
-116 LSRRFGKADP
+116 RFGKRDP
-126 GLKDLLQAYVEAGV
+126 SLKDILGAYVEAGV
-140 QPLPYPFEEV
+140 QPLPYPYEEV

-176 SLHLLGYPLEP
+176 SLHLLRYPLEP

-194 QFKGKVLELN
+194 QFRGKVLELN
-204 REVAEAV
+204 QKVAEAV
-211 YKEEVP
+211 YREEVP
-217 RLSFQLRLNGYEPG
+217 KLPFSLHLNGYEPG

-254 YYPISPATDESVY
+254 YYPISPATDESTY
-267 LEAHTAFQGADVAVV
+267 LEAHTAFPGADVAVV

-291 TMAIGAALTGARAAT
+291 TMAIGAALTGAKAAT
-306 ATSGPGFSLMTEGL
+306 ATSGPGFSLMAEGM

-372 DIQDAFLDA
+372 DILDAFLDA

-393 VVVHLL
+393 VVVHLV
-399 DKFLASMAQ
+399 DKFLSSSAQ

-413 ALEVL
+413 TLRVL
-418 RLDGEKRALPRGEGF
+418 SLDGEKRITPKEGF
-433 APYERYAPS
+433 GPYERYSES
-442 EDGLSPFVP
+442 EDGISPFVP
-451 LGTPG
+451 IGTPG
-456 GVYWMTSD
+456 GFYWMTSD
-464 EHDPVGHITEDPVLR
+464 EHDPEGHITEDIVLR
-479 EVEMEKRMR
+479 ETQMEKRMR
-488 KLQTAREEIPLADQY
+488 KLETARKEIPLEDQY

-511 LVLGFGTVKGTLL
+511 LVLGFGTVKGTML

-539 LLWPFPEIAPLLEGK
+539 LLWPFPEIGHLLEGK
-554 TLVTV
+554 RLVTV
-559 EHNYSGQLA
+559 EHNFSGQLA
-568 DLVQQETLKR
+568 DLVQQETLRK

-601 AVKAGRAPE
+601 VIAGGQAPAK
-610 RLVLRKGV
+610 LVLRKGV

>member
-26 AVGKGGWWVATK
+26 AVAKGGWWVATK

-52 DVRLGRKPVQA
+52 DVRLARKPVA
-63 FREKVDFLVALDG
+63 SFRDRVDFLVALDG

-116 LSRRFGKADP
+116 LRERLGREDP
-126 GLKDLLQAYVEAGV
+126 SLREILQAYVEAGV

-176 SLHLLGYPLEP
+176 SLHFLGFPLEP

-194 QFKGKVLELN
+194 QFRGKVLELN
-204 REVAEAV
+204 QSVAQAV
-211 YKEEVP
+211 YREEVP
-217 RLSFQLRLNGYEPG
+217 KLSFQLHLNGYEPG

-254 YYPISPATDESVY
+254 YYPISPATDESTY
-267 LEAHTAFQGADVAVV
+267 LEAHTAFTGADVAVV

-291 TMAIGAALTGARAAT
+291 TMAVGAALAGAKAAT
-306 ATSGPGFSLMTEGL
+306 ATSGPGFSLMAEGM

-360 HGEYPRLVLASG
+360 HGEYPRIVLASG
-372 DIQDAFLDA
+372 DLLDAFLDA

-399 DKFLASMAQ
+399 DKFLASTGQILPQETLKPLA
-408 SLPKE
+408 LDGARRLAPKE
-413 ALEVL
+413 
-418 RLDGEKRALPRGEGF
+418 GKP
-433 APYERYAPS
+433 APYARYAPT
-442 EDGLSPFVP
+442 EDGISPFAP

-456 GVYWMTSD
+456 VFYWMTSD
-464 EHDPVGHITEDPVLR
+464 EHDPLGHITEDPVLR
-479 EVEMEKRMR
+479 EAQMEKRMQ
-488 KLQTAREEIPLADQY
+488 KLLTARKEIPLADQY
-503 TLYRDGEV
+503 TLFRDGEV
-511 LVLGFGTVKGTLL
+511 LVLGFGSVKSTLL

-539 LLWPFPEIAPLLEGK
+539 LLWPFPEIAHLLEGK
-554 TLVTV
+554 RLVTV

-568 DLVQQETLKR
+568 DLVQQETLKK

-591 TLDEAVEALK
+591 TLEEAVEALK
-601 AVKAGRAPE
+601 AVKKGQAPGRI
-610 RLVLRKGV
+610 VLRKGV

>member
-63 FREKVDFLVALDG
+63 FRGRVDFLVALDG

-92 LYDPKVLDLTVHK
+92 LYDPRVLELSLHK
-105 LPMLDHRVAED
+105 LPMLDHRVADSLAE
-116 LSRRFGKADP
+116 RFGKRDP
-126 GLKDLLQAYVEAGV
+126 SLKDILGAYVEAGV
-140 QPLPYPFEEV
+140 QPLPYPYEEV

-176 SLHLLGYPLEP
+176 SLHLLRYPLEP

-194 QFKGKVLELN
+194 QFRGKVLELN
-204 REVAEAV
+204 QKVAEAV
-211 YKEEVP
+211 YREEVP
-217 RLSFQLRLNGYEPG
+217 KLPFSLHLNGYEPG

-254 YYPISPATDESVY
+254 YYPISPATDESTY
-267 LEAHTAFQGADVAVV
+267 LEAHTAFPGADVAVV

-291 TMAIGAALTGARAAT
+291 TMAIGAALTGAKAAT
-306 ATSGPGFSLMTEGL
+306 ATSGPGFSLMAEGM

-372 DIQDAFLDA
+372 DILDAFMDA

-393 VVVHLL
+393 VVVHLV
-399 DKFLASMAQ
+399 DKFLSSSAQ

-413 ALEVL
+413 TLRVL
-418 RLDGEKRALPRGEGF
+418 SLDGEKRITPKEGF
-433 APYERYAPS
+433 GPYERYSES
-442 EDGLSPFVP
+442 EDGISPFVP
-451 LGTPG
+451 IGTPG
-456 GVYWMTSD
+456 GFYWMTSD
-464 EHDPVGHITEDPVLR
+464 EHDPEGHITEDIVLR
-479 EVEMEKRMR
+479 ETQMEKRMR
-488 KLQTAREEIPLADQY
+488 KLETARKEIPLEDQY

-511 LVLGFGTVKGTLL
+511 LVLGFGTVKGTML

-539 LLWPFPEIAPLLEGK
+539 LLWPFPEIGHLLEGK
-554 TLVTV
+554 RLVTV
-559 EHNYSGQLA
+559 EHNFSGQLA
-568 DLVQQETLKR
+568 DLVQQETLRK

-601 AVKAGRAPE
+601 TIKRGQAPAK
-610 RLVLRKGV
+610 LVLRKGV

>member
-1 MDDFTW
+1 
-7 RVGGPQG
+7 
-14 GGIETAATLFAR
+14 
-26 AVGKGGWWVATK
+26 
-38 REYHSNIMGRHSYL
+38 
-52 DVRLGRKPVQA
+52 
-63 FREKVDFLVALDG
+63 
-76 ETLARHL
+76 
-83 GEVREGGVL
+83 VL

-105 LPMLDHRVAED
+105 LPMLDHRVQEALAE
-116 LSRRFGKADP
+116 RFGKADP
-126 GLKDLLQAYVEAGV
+126 SLKEILAAYAEAGV
-140 QPLPYPFEEV
+140 QPLPYPYEEV

-176 SLHLLGYPLEP
+176 SLHLLGFPLKP

-194 QFKGKVLELN
+194 QFRGKVLELN
-204 REVAEAV
+204 EKVAEAV
-211 YKEEVP
+211 YREEVP
-217 RLSFQLRLNGYEPG
+217 RLSFQLHLNGYEPG

-267 LEAHTAFQGADVAVV
+267 LEAHTAFPGADVAVV

-291 TMAIGAALTGARAAT
+291 TMAVGAALAGAKAAT
-306 ATSGPGFSLMTEGL
+306 ATSGPGFSLMAEGM

-340 STGLPTRTEQGDLMF
+340 STGLPTRTEQGDLLF

-372 DIQDAFLDA
+372 DILDAFLDA

-413 ALEVL
+413 ALKVL
-418 RLDGEKRALPRGEGF
+418 SLNGEKRLAPREGF
-433 APYERYAPS
+433 GPYERYAPA
-442 EDGLSPFVP
+442 EDGISPFIP

-464 EHDPVGHITEDPVLR
+464 EHDLEGHITEDPVLR
-479 EVEMEKRMR
+479 EYQMEKRMQ
-488 KLQTAREEIPLADQY
+488 KLLTARREIPLEDQY
-503 TLYRDGEV
+503 TLYRDGDV

-524 EALDHLEGVGYLHLR
+524 EALDHLPGVGYLHLR
-539 LLWPFPEIAPLLEGK
+539 LLWPFPEIGPLLEGK
-554 TLVTV
+554 RLVTV

-568 DLVQQETLKR
+568 DLVQQETLKK

-601 AVKAGRAPE
+601 AVLSGEAPA

>member
-63 FREKVDFLVALDG
+63 FRGRVDFLVALDG

-92 LYDPKVLDLTVHK
+92 LYDPRVLELSLHK
-105 LPMLDHRVAED
+105 LPMLDHRVADSLAEH
-116 LSRRFGKADP
+116 FGKRDP
-126 GLKDLLQAYVEAGV
+126 SLKDILGAYVEAGV
-140 QPLPYPFEEV
+140 QPLPYPYEEV

-176 SLHLLGYPLEP
+176 SLHLLRYPLEP

-194 QFKGKVLELN
+194 QFRGKVLELN
-204 REVAEAV
+204 QKVAEAV
-211 YKEEVP
+211 YREEVP
-217 RLSFQLRLNGYEPG
+217 KLPFRLHLNGYEPG

-254 YYPISPATDESVY
+254 YYPISPATDESTY
-267 LEAHTAFQGADVAVV
+267 LEAHTAFPGADVAVV

-291 TMAIGAALTGARAAT
+291 TMAIGAALTGAKAAT
-306 ATSGPGFSLMTEGL
+306 ATSGPGFSLMAEGM

-372 DIQDAFLDA
+372 DILDAFLDA

-393 VVVHLL
+393 VVVHLV
-399 DKFLASMAQ
+399 DKFLSSSAQ

-413 ALEVL
+413 TLRVL
-418 RLDGEKRALPRGEGF
+418 SLDGEKRITPKEGF
-433 APYERYAPS
+433 GPYERYSES
-442 EDGLSPFVP
+442 EDGISPFVP
-451 LGTPG
+451 IGTPG
-456 GVYWMTSD
+456 GFYWMTSD
-464 EHDPVGHITEDPVLR
+464 EHDPEGHITEDIVLR
-479 EVEMEKRMR
+479 ETQMEKRMR
-488 KLQTAREEIPLADQY
+488 KLETARKEIPLEDQY

-511 LVLGFGTVKGTLL
+511 LVLGFGTVKGTML

-539 LLWPFPEIAPLLEGK
+539 LLWPFPEIGHLLEGK
-554 TLVTV
+554 RLVTV
-559 EHNYSGQLA
+559 EHNFSGQLA
-568 DLVQQETLKR
+568 DLVQQETLRK

-601 AVKAGRAPE
+601 VIAGGQAPAK
-610 RLVLRKGV
+610 LVLRKGV

>member
-1 MDDFTW
+1 MQEFTW

-52 DVRLGRKPVQA
+52 DVRLARKPVQA
-63 FREKVDFLVALDG
+63 FRERVDFLVALDG

-83 GEVREGGVL
+83 GEVREGGVV

-116 LSRRFGKADP
+116 LARRFGQADP
-126 GLKDLLQAYVEAGV
+126 GLREILSAYAEAGV
-140 QPLPYPFEEV
+140 QPLPYPFEAV
-150 ADRIGA
+150 ADRIGS

-176 SLHLLGYPLEP
+176 SLHLLGFPLEP

-204 REVAEAV
+204 QKVAEAV
-211 YKEEVP
+211 YREEVP
-217 RLSFQLRLNGYEPG
+217 KLPFHLSPNGYAPG

-254 YYPISPATDESVY
+254 YYPISPATDESVF
-267 LEAHTAFQGADVAVV
+267 LEAHTHFPGADVMVV

-291 TMAIGAALTGARAAT
+291 TMAVGAALAGAKAAT
-306 ATSGPGFSLMTEGL
+306 ATSGPGFSLMAEGL

-340 STGLPTRTEQGDLMF
+340 STGMPTRTEQGDLMF

-360 HGEYPRLVLASG
+360 HGEYPRIVLASG
-372 DIQDAFLDA
+372 DIQDAFMDA

-399 DKFLASMAQ
+399 DKFLASTGQ
-408 SLPKE
+408 ILPQETLKPL
-413 ALEVL
+413 A
-418 RLDGEKRALPRGEGF
+418 LDGERRLAPKEGKPT
-433 APYERYAPS
+433 PYARYAPT
-442 EDGLSPFVP
+442 EDGISPFAP

-456 GVYWMTSD
+456 VFYWMTSD
-464 EHDPVGHITEDPVLR
+464 EHDFLGHITEDPVLR
-479 EVEMEKRMR
+479 EAQMEKRMQ
-488 KLQTAREEIPLADQY
+488 KLQTAREEIPKEDQY

-511 LVLGFGTVKGTLL
+511 LVLGFGSVKGTLL
-524 EALDHLEGVGYLHLR
+524 EALDHLPGVGYLHLR
-539 LLWPFPEIAPLLEGK
+539 LLWPFPEITHLLEGK
-554 TLVTV
+554 RLVTV

-591 TLDEAVEALK
+591 TLDEAVAALK
-601 AVKAGRAPE
+601 AVKEGRAPK

>member
-1 MDDFTW
+1 MEEFTW

-26 AVGKGGWWVATK
+26 AVAKEGWWVATK

-52 DVRLGRKPVQA
+52 DVRLARKPVA
-63 FREKVDFLVALDG
+63 SFRDRVDFLVALDG

-105 LPMLDHRVAED
+105 LPMLDHRVAEA
-116 LSRRFGKADP
+116 LSERFGKLDSS
-126 GLKDLLQAYVEAGV
+126 LKDILKAYVEAGV
-140 QPLPYPFEEV
+140 QPLPYPFEAV
-150 ADRIGA
+150 ADRIGEA
-156 ELGVPSLQA
+156 LGVPSLKA

-176 SLHLLGYPLEP
+176 SLHLLSYPLEP
-187 LLEALAL
+187 LLQALAL
-194 QFKGKVLELN
+194 QFRGEVLELN
-204 REVAEAV
+204 RKVAEAV
-211 YKEEVP
+211 YREEAP
-217 RLSFQLRLNGYEPG
+217 RLPFRLEVLGPAPG

-254 YYPISPATDESVY
+254 YYPISPATDESVF
-267 LEAHTAFQGADVAVV
+267 LEAHTHFPGADVMVV
-282 QTEDEIAAV
+282 QTEDEIATVNMAV
-291 TMAIGAALTGARAAT
+291 GAALAGAKAAT

-340 STGLPTRTEQGDLMF
+340 STGMPTRTEQGDLMF

-372 DIQDAFLDA
+372 DLLDAFLDA

-399 DKFLASMAQ
+399 DKFLASMGQ
-408 SLPKE
+408 LLPEE
-413 ALEVL
+413 ALRVL
-418 RLDGEKRALPRGEGF
+418 SLDGEKRLPPQAGKPTPF
-433 APYERYAPS
+433 PRYAP
-442 EDGLSPFVP
+442 EADGISPFPP
-451 LGTPG
+451 LGTQ
-456 GVYWMTSD
+456 GVFYWMTSD
-464 EHDPVGHITEDPVLR
+464 EHDFLGHITEDPVLR
-479 EVEMEKRMR
+479 EAQMEKRMQ
-488 KLQTAREEIPLADQY
+488 KLQTAREEIPKEDQY

-511 LVLGFGTVKGTLL
+511 LVLGFGSVKGTLL

-539 LLWPFPEIAPLLEGK
+539 LLWPFPEITHLLEGK
-554 TLVTV
+554 RLVTV

-591 TLDEAVEALK
+591 TLDEAVAALK
-601 AVKAGRAPE
+601 AVKEGRAPK

>member
-1 MDDFTW
+1 MEDFTW

-26 AVGKGGWWVATK
+26 AVAKGGWWVATK

-52 DVRLGRKPVQA
+52 DVRLSRKPVAA
-63 FREKVDFLVALDG
+63 FRGKVDMLVALDG

-83 GEVREGGVL
+83 DEIRSGGVI
-92 LYDPKVLDLTVHK
+92 LYDPRVLELTVHK
-105 LPMLDHRVAED
+105 LPMLDHRVAEA
-116 LSRRFGKADP
+116 LSERFGKLDP
-126 GLKDLLQAYVEAGV
+126 TLKDLLAAYVESGV

-176 SLHLLGYPLEP
+176 SLHFLGFPLEP

-194 QFKGKVLELN
+194 QFRGKVLELN
-204 REVAEAV
+204 QKVAEAV
-211 YKEEVP
+211 YREEVP
-217 RLSFQLRLNGYEPG
+217 RLSFQLHLNGYEPG

-254 YYPISPATDESVY
+254 YYPISPATDESTY
-267 LEAHTAFQGADVAVV
+267 LEAHTAFAGADVAVV

-291 TMAIGAALTGARAAT
+291 TMAVGAALTGARAAT
-306 ATSGPGFSLMTEGL
+306 ATSGPGFSLMAEGM

-360 HGEYPRLVLASG
+360 HGEYPRIVLASG

-413 ALEVL
+413 ALRVL
-418 RLDGEKRALPRGEGF
+418 SLDGEKRLTPRKEGF
-433 APYERYAPS
+433 GPYERYAPS
-442 EDGLSPFVP
+442 EDGISPFIP

-456 GVYWMTSD
+456 GFYWMTSD
-464 EHDPVGHITEDPVLR
+464 EHDLEGHITEDIVLR
-479 EVEMEKRMR
+479 EYQMEKRMR
-488 KLQTAREEIPLADQY
+488 KLEDARREIPLEDQY

-511 LVLGFGTVKGTLL
+511 LVLGWGTVKGTLL
-524 EALDHLEGVGYLHLR
+524 EALDRLPGVGYLHLR
-539 LLWPFPEIAPLLEGK
+539 LLWPFPEIGALLEGK
-554 TLVTV
+554 KLVTV

-568 DLVQQETLKR
+568 DLVQQETLRR
-578 VHHRVVKY
+578 VDHRIVKY

-591 TLDEAVEALK
+591 TLDEAVQALEQ
-601 AVKAGRAPE
+601 VLAGRAPE

>member
-1 MDDFTW
+1 MEEFTW

-14 GGIETAATLFAR
+14 GGIETAAILFAR

-52 DVRLGRKPVQA
+52 DVRLARKPVQA
-63 FREKVDFLVALDG
+63 FRERVDFLVALDG

-83 GEVREGGVL
+83 GEVREGGVV

-116 LSRRFGKADP
+116 LARRFGQADP
-126 GLKDLLQAYVEAGV
+126 GLREILSAYAEAGV
-140 QPLPYPFEEV
+140 QPLPYPFEAV
-150 ADRIGA
+150 ADRIGEA
-156 ELGVPSLQA
+156 LGVPSLKA

-176 SLHLLGYPLEP
+176 SLHLLGFPLEP

-204 REVAEAV
+204 QKVAEAV
-211 YKEEVP
+211 YREEVP
-217 RLSFQLRLNGYEPG
+217 KLPFHLSPNGYAPG

-254 YYPISPATDESVY
+254 YYPISPATDESVF
-267 LEAHTAFQGADVAVV
+267 LEAHTHFPGADVMVV

-291 TMAIGAALTGARAAT
+291 TMAVGAALAGAKAAT
-306 ATSGPGFSLMTEGL
+306 ATSGPGFSLMAEGL

-340 STGLPTRTEQGDLMF
+340 STGMPTRTEQGDLMF

-360 HGEYPRLVLASG
+360 HGEYPRIVLASG
-372 DIQDAFLDA
+372 DIQDAFMDA

-399 DKFLASMAQ
+399 DKFLASTGQ
-408 SLPKE
+408 ILPKE
-413 ALEVL
+413 AFRVL
-418 RLDGEKRALPRGEGF
+418 PPGEEKRLAPKAGKP
-433 APYERYAPS
+433 APYARYAPAK
-442 EDGLSPFVP
+442 DGVSPFAP

-456 GVYWMTSD
+456 VFYWMTSD
-464 EHDPVGHITEDPVLR
+464 EHDFLGHITEDPVLR
-479 EVEMEKRMR
+479 EAQMEKRMQ
-488 KLQTAREEIPLADQY
+488 KLQTAREEIPKEDQY

-511 LVLGFGTVKGTLL
+511 LVLGFGSVKGTLL

-539 LLWPFPEIAPLLEGK
+539 LLWPFPEITHLLEGK
-554 TLVTV
+554 RLVTV

-591 TLDEAVEALK
+591 TLDEAVGALK
-601 AVKAGRAPE
+601 AIQEGQAGE
-610 RLVLRKGV
+610 RIVLRKGV

>member
-63 FREKVDFLVALDG
+63 FRERVDFLVALDG

-92 LYDPKVLDLTVHK
+92 LYDPKVLELSLHK
-105 LPMLDHRVAED
+105 LPMLDHRVAES
-116 LSRRFGKADP
+116 LAERFGKADP
-126 GLKDLLQAYVEAGV
+126 SLKEILSAHVEAGV
-140 QPLPYPFEEV
+140 RPIPYPYEEV

-165 RRTLNTIAVAA
+165 RRALNTIAVAA

-194 QFKGKVLELN
+194 QFRGKVLELN
-204 REVAEAV
+204 QKVAEAV
-211 YKEEVP
+211 YREEVP
-217 RLSFQLRLNGYEPG
+217 KLPFRLHLNGYEPG

-254 YYPISPATDESVY
+254 YYPISPATDESTY
-267 LEAHTAFQGADVAVV
+267 LEAHTAFPGADVAVV

-291 TMAIGAALTGARAAT
+291 TMAIGAALTGAKAAT
-306 ATSGPGFSLMTEGL
+306 ATSGPGFSLMAEGM

-372 DIQDAFLDA
+372 DILDAFLDA

-399 DKFLASMAQ
+399 DKFLASSGQ

-413 ALEVL
+413 AFQVL
-418 RLDGEKRALPRGEGF
+418 KLDGEKRALPKKEFG
-433 APYERYAPS
+433 PYERYSES
-442 EDGLSPFVP
+442 EDGISPFVP
-451 LGTPG
+451 IGTPG
-456 GVYWMTSD
+456 GFYWMTSD
-464 EHDPVGHITEDPVLR
+464 EHDPVGHITEDVVLR
-479 EVEMEKRMR
+479 EGQMEKRMR
-488 KLQTAREEIPLADQY
+488 KLETARKEIPLEDQY

-511 LVLGFGTVKGTLL
+511 LVLGFGTVKGTML

-539 LLWPFPEIAPLLEGK
+539 LLWPFPEIGHLLEGK
-554 TLVTV
+554 RLVTV
-559 EHNYSGQLA
+559 EHNFSGQLA
-568 DLVQQETLKR
+568 DLVQQETLKK

-601 AVKAGRAPE
+601 VIAGGQAPAK
-610 RLVLRKGV
+610 LVLRKGV

>member
-1 MDDFTW
+1 MQEFTW

-26 AVGKGGWWVATK
+26 AVAKGGWWVATK

-52 DVRLGRKPVQA
+52 DVRLSRKPVGA

-83 GEVREGGVL
+83 GEVRPGGAL
-92 LYDPKVLDLTVHK
+92 LYDPRALDLTVHK
-105 LPMLDHRVAED
+105 LPMLDHRAAEA
-116 LSRRFGKADP
+116 LAERFGKLDP
-126 GLKDLLQAYVEAGV
+126 SLKEVLQAYVEAGV

-150 ADRIGA
+150 ADRIGG

-176 SLHLLGYPLEP
+176 SLRLLDFPLEP
-187 LLEALAL
+187 LLEALAH
-194 QFKGKVLELN
+194 QFRGKVLELN
-204 REVAEAV
+204 QEVAKAV
-211 YKEEVP
+211 YREEVP
-217 RLSFQLRLNGYEPG
+217 RLPSQLSLNGYEPG

-306 ATSGPGFSLMTEGL
+306 ATSGPGFSLMAEGM
-320 GFAGMIEAPLVV
+320 GFAGMLEAPLVV

-340 STGLPTRTEQGDLMF
+340 STGLPTRTEQGDLQF
-355 AIRGG
+355 ALRGG

-372 DIQDAFLDA
+372 DIEDAFLDA

-413 ALEVL
+413 ALKPL
-418 RLDGEKRALPRGEGF
+418 SLNGERRFPGREGRPEPF
-433 APYERYAPS
+433 PRYAMAP
-442 EDGLSPFVP
+442 DGISPFAP

-456 GVYWMTSD
+456 SFYWMTSD
-464 EHDPVGHITEDPVLR
+464 EHDEVGHITEDPVVR
-479 EVEMEKRMR
+479 EAQMEKRMQ
-488 KLQTAREEIPLADQY
+488 KLQTARKEIPQEDQY
-503 TLYRDGEV
+503 TLFRDGEV

-524 EALDHLEGVGYLHLR
+524 EALESLPGVGYLHLR

-554 TLVTV
+554 RLVTV

-568 DLVQQETLKR
+568 DLVQQETLQR

-591 TLDEAVEALK
+591 TLDEAVEALR
-601 AVKAGRAPE
+601 AVLTKEAPE

>member
-63 FREKVDFLVALDG
+63 FRGRVDFLVALDG

-92 LYDPKVLDLTVHK
+92 LYDPRVLELSLHK
-105 LPMLDHRVAED
+105 LPMLDHRVADSLAE
-116 LSRRFGKADP
+116 RFGKRDP
-126 GLKDLLQAYVEAGV
+126 SLKDILGAYVEAGV
-140 QPLPYPFEEV
+140 QPLPYPYEEV

-176 SLHLLGYPLEP
+176 SLHLLRYPLEP

-194 QFKGKVLELN
+194 QFRGKVLELN
-204 REVAEAV
+204 QKVAEAV
-211 YKEEVP
+211 YREEVP
-217 RLSFQLRLNGYEPG
+217 KLPFRLHLNGYEPG

-254 YYPISPATDESVY
+254 YYPISPATDESTY
-267 LEAHTAFQGADVAVV
+267 LEAHTAFPGADVAVV

-291 TMAIGAALTGARAAT
+291 TMAIGAALTGAKAAT
-306 ATSGPGFSLMTEGL
+306 ATSGPGFSLMAEGM

-372 DIQDAFLDA
+372 DILDAFMDA

-393 VVVHLL
+393 VVVHLV
-399 DKFLASMAQ
+399 DKFLSSSAQ

-413 ALEVL
+413 TLRVL
-418 RLDGEKRALPRGEGF
+418 SLDGEKRITPKEGF
-433 APYERYAPS
+433 GPYERYSES
-442 EDGLSPFVP
+442 EDGISPFVP
-451 LGTPG
+451 IGTPG
-456 GVYWMTSD
+456 GFYWMTSD
-464 EHDPVGHITEDPVLR
+464 EHDPEGHITEDIVLR
-479 EVEMEKRMR
+479 ETQMEKRMR
-488 KLQTAREEIPLADQY
+488 KLETARKEIPLEDQY

-511 LVLGFGTVKGTLL
+511 LVLGFGTVKGTML

-539 LLWPFPEIAPLLEGK
+539 LLWPFPEIGHLLEGK
-554 TLVTV
+554 RLVTV
-559 EHNYSGQLA
+559 EHNFSGQLA
-568 DLVQQETLKR
+568 DLVQQETLRK

-601 AVKAGRAPE
+601 VIAGGQAPAK
-610 RLVLRKGV
+610 LVLRKGV

>member
-63 FREKVDFLVALDG
+63 FRGRVDFLVALDG

-92 LYDPKVLDLTVHK
+92 LYDPRVLELSLHK
-105 LPMLDHRVAED
+105 LPMLDHRVAES
-116 LSRRFGKADP
+116 LAERFGKRDP
-126 GLKDLLQAYVEAGV
+126 SLKDILGAYVEAGV
-140 QPLPYPFEEV
+140 QPLPYPYEEV

-194 QFKGKVLELN
+194 QFRGKVLELN
-204 REVAEAV
+204 QKVAEAV
-211 YKEEVP
+211 YREEVP
-217 RLSFQLRLNGYEPG
+217 KLPFSLHLNGYEPG

-254 YYPISPATDESVY
+254 YYPISPATDESTY
-267 LEAHTAFQGADVAVV
+267 LEAHTAFPGADVAVV
-282 QTEDEIAAV
+282 QTEDELAAV
-291 TMAIGAALTGARAAT
+291 TMAIGAALTGAKAAT
-306 ATSGPGFSLMTEGL
+306 ATSGPGFSLMAEGM

-372 DIQDAFLDA
+372 DILDAFLDA

-393 VVVHLL
+393 VVVHLV
-399 DKFLASMAQ
+399 DKFLSSSAQ

-413 ALEVL
+413 TLRVL
-418 RLDGEKRALPRGEGF
+418 SLDGEKRITPKEGF
-433 APYERYAPS
+433 GPYERYSES
-442 EDGLSPFVP
+442 EDGISPFVP
-451 LGTPG
+451 IGTPG
-456 GVYWMTSD
+456 GFYWMTSD
-464 EHDPVGHITEDPVLR
+464 EHDPVGHITEDVVLR
-479 EVEMEKRMR
+479 EGQMEKRMR
-488 KLQTAREEIPLADQY
+488 KLETARKEIPLEDQY

-511 LVLGFGTVKGTLL
+511 LVLGFGTVKGTML

-539 LLWPFPEIAPLLEGK
+539 LLWPFPEIGHLLEGK
-554 TLVTV
+554 RLVTV
-559 EHNYSGQLA
+559 EHNFSGQLA
-568 DLVQQETLKR
+568 DLVQQETLKK

-601 AVKAGRAPE
+601 TIKRGQAPAK
-610 RLVLRKGV
+610 LVLRKGV

>member
-1 MDDFTW
+1 MEEFTW

-26 AVGKGGWWVATK
+26 AVAKGGWWVATK

-52 DVRLGRKPVQA
+52 DVRLGRKPVGA
-63 FREKVDFLVALDG
+63 FRDRVDFLVALDG

-83 GEVREGGVL
+83 GEVRPGGVL
-92 LYDPKVLDLTVHK
+92 LYDPKVLDLSVHK
-105 LPMLDHRVAED
+105 LTMLDHRVQEALAE
-116 LSRRFGKADP
+116 RFGKGDP
-126 GLKDLLQAYVEAGV
+126 SLKEILAAYAEAGV
-140 QPLPYPFEEV
+140 QPLPYPYEEV

-156 ELGVPSLQA
+156 ELGVPSLQT

-176 SLHLLGYPLEP
+176 SLHLLGFPLEP

-194 QFKGKVLELN
+194 QFRGKVLELN
-204 REVAEAV
+204 EKVAQAV
-211 YKEEVP
+211 YREEVP
-217 RLSFQLRLNGYEPG
+217 RLSLSLRLNGYEPG

-267 LEAHTAFQGADVAVV
+267 LEAHTNFQGADVAVV

-306 ATSGPGFSLMTEGL
+306 ATSGPGFSLMAEGM

-340 STGLPTRTEQGDLMF
+340 STGLPTRTEQGDLLF

-372 DIQDAFLDA
+372 DILDAFLDA

-413 ALEVL
+413 ALTPL
-418 RLDGEKRALPRGEGF
+418 PQNGEKRLAPREGF
-433 APYERYAPS
+433 GPYERYAPA
-442 EDGLSPFVP
+442 EDGISPFIP

-456 GVYWMTSD
+456 GFYWMTSD
-464 EHDPVGHITEDPVLR
+464 EHDLEGHITEDPVLR
-479 EVEMEKRMR
+479 EYQMEKRME
-488 KLQTAREEIPLADQY
+488 KLRTARREIPLEDQY
-503 TLYRDGEV
+503 TLYRDGDV

-524 EALDHLEGVGYLHLR
+524 EALDHLPGVGYLHLK
-539 LLWPFPEIAPLLEGK
+539 LLWPFPEIGPLLEGK
-554 TLVTV
+554 RLVTV

-568 DLVQQETLKR
+568 DLVQQETLKK

-601 AVKAGRAPE
+601 AVLAGTAPE

>member
-63 FREKVDFLVALDG
+63 FRGRVDFLVALDG

-83 GEVREGGVL
+83 REVREGGVL
-92 LYDPKVLDLTVHK
+92 LYDPKVLELSLHK
-105 LPMLDHRVAED
+105 LPMLDHRVAD
-116 LSRRFGKADP
+116 SLSERFGKRDP
-126 GLKDLLQAYVEAGV
+126 SLKDILGAYVEAGV
-140 QPLPYPFEEV
+140 QPIPYPYEEV

-176 SLHLLGYPLEP
+176 SLHLLRYPLEP

-194 QFKGKVLELN
+194 QFRGRVLELN
-204 REVAEAV
+204 QKVAEAV
-211 YKEEVP
+211 YREEVP
-217 RLSFQLRLNGYEPG
+217 RLPFHLHLNGYEPG

-254 YYPISPATDESVY
+254 YYPISPATDESTY
-267 LEAHTAFQGADVAVV
+267 LEAHTAFPGADVAVV

-291 TMAIGAALTGARAAT
+291 TIAIGAALTGAKAAT
-306 ATSGPGFSLMTEGL
+306 ATSGPGFSLMAEGM

-372 DIQDAFLDA
+372 DILDAFLDA

-399 DKFLASMAQ
+399 DKFLASSGQ

-413 ALEVL
+413 AFKVL
-418 RLDGEKRALPRGEGF
+418 NLDGEKRMPPKEEFG
-433 APYERYAPS
+433 PYERYAKS
-442 EDGLSPFVP
+442 EDGISPFVP

-456 GVYWMTSD
+456 GFYWMTSD
-464 EHDPVGHITEDPVLR
+464 EHDLEGHITEDPVLR
-479 EVEMEKRMR
+479 EAQMEKRML
-488 KLQTAREEIPLADQY
+488 KLLTARKEIPPEDQY

-511 LVLGFGTVKGTLL
+511 LVLGFGTVKGTML

-554 TLVTV
+554 RLVTL
-559 EHNYSGQLA
+559 EHNFSGQLA
-568 DLVQQETLKR
+568 DLVQQETLKK

-601 AVKAGRAPE
+601 AIREGQAPE
-610 RLVLRKGV
+610 KLVLRKGV

>member
-63 FREKVDFLVALDG
+63 FRERVDFLVALDG

-92 LYDPKVLDLTVHK
+92 LYDPKVLELSLHK
-105 LPMLDHRVAED
+105 LPMLDHRVAES
-116 LSRRFGKADP
+116 LAERFGKADP
-126 GLKDLLQAYVEAGV
+126 SLKEILSAHVEAGV
-140 QPLPYPFEEV
+140 RPIPYPYEEV

-194 QFKGKVLELN
+194 QFRGKVLELN
-204 REVAEAV
+204 QKVAEAV
-211 YKEEVP
+211 YREEVP
-217 RLSFQLRLNGYEPG
+217 KLPFRLHLNGYEPG

-254 YYPISPATDESVY
+254 YYPISPATDESTY
-267 LEAHTAFQGADVAVV
+267 LEAHTAFPGADVAVV
-282 QTEDEIAAV
+282 QAEDEIAAV
-291 TMAIGAALTGARAAT
+291 TMAIGAALTGAKAAT
-306 ATSGPGFSLMTEGL
+306 ATSGPGFSLMAEGM

-372 DIQDAFLDA
+372 DILDAFLDA

-393 VVVHLL
+393 VVVHLV
-399 DKFLASMAQ
+399 DKFLSSSAQ

-413 ALEVL
+413 TLRVL
-418 RLDGEKRALPRGEGF
+418 SLDGEKRITPKEGF
-433 APYERYAPS
+433 GPYERYSES
-442 EDGLSPFVP
+442 EDGISPFVP
-451 LGTPG
+451 IGTPG
-456 GVYWMTSD
+456 GFYWMTSD

-479 EVEMEKRMR
+479 EGQMEKRMR
-488 KLQTAREEIPLADQY
+488 KLETARKEIPLEDQY

-511 LVLGFGTVKGTLL
+511 LVLGFGTVKGIML
-524 EALDHLEGVGYLHLR
+524 EALDHLQGVGYLHLR
-539 LLWPFPEIAPLLEGK
+539 LLWPFPEIGHLLEGK
-554 TLVTV
+554 RLVTV
-559 EHNYSGQLA
+559 EHNFSGQLA
-568 DLVQQETLKR
+568 DLVQQETLKK

-601 AVKAGRAPE
+601 TIKRGQAPAK
-610 RLVLRKGV
+610 LVLRKGV

>member
-1 MDDFTW
+1 MEEFTW

-26 AVGKGGWWVATK
+26 AVAKGGWWVATK

-52 DVRLGRKPVQA
+52 DVRLGRKPVGA
-63 FREKVDFLVALDG
+63 FRDRVDFLVALDG

-83 GEVREGGVL
+83 GEVRPGGVL
-92 LYDPKVLDLTVHK
+92 LYDPKVLDLSVHK
-105 LPMLDHRVAED
+105 LPMLDHRVQEALAE
-116 LSRRFGKADP
+116 RFGKGDP
-126 GLKDLLQAYVEAGV
+126 SLKEILAAYAEAGV
-140 QPLPYPFEEV
+140 QPLPYPYEEV

-156 ELGVPSLQA
+156 ELGVPSLQT

-176 SLHLLGYPLEP
+176 SLHLLGFPLEP

-194 QFKGKVLELN
+194 QFRGKVLELN
-204 REVAEAV
+204 EKVAQAV
-211 YKEEVP
+211 YREEVP
-217 RLSFQLRLNGYEPG
+217 RLSLSLRLNGYEPG

-267 LEAHTAFQGADVAVV
+267 LEAHTNFQGADVAVV

-306 ATSGPGFSLMTEGL
+306 ATSGPGFSLMAEGM

-340 STGLPTRTEQGDLMF
+340 STGLPTRTEQGDLLF

-372 DIQDAFLDA
+372 DILDAFLDA

-413 ALEVL
+413 ALTPL
-418 RLDGEKRALPRGEGF
+418 PQNGEKRLAPREGF
-433 APYERYAPS
+433 GPYERYAPA
-442 EDGLSPFVP
+442 EDGISPFIP

-456 GVYWMTSD
+456 GFYWMTSD
-464 EHDPVGHITEDPVLR
+464 EHDLEGHITEDPVLR
-479 EVEMEKRMR
+479 EYQMEKRME
-488 KLQTAREEIPLADQY
+488 KLRTARREIPLEDQY
-503 TLYRDGEV
+503 TLYRDGDV

-524 EALDHLEGVGYLHLR
+524 EALDHLPGVGYLHLK
-539 LLWPFPEIAPLLEGK
+539 LLWPFPEIGPLLEGK
-554 TLVTV
+554 RLVTV

-568 DLVQQETLKR
+568 DLVQQETLKK

-601 AVKAGRAPE
+601 AVLAGTAPE